1 MPGEQKPNQMGG
13 EMRREH
19 AFHGAWCRLFEFH
32 LKRLGLPASS
42 FAVRAKRSQQAIHSY
57 LSGRARPPL
66 DQLQIWS
73 AMLGLHGEERERF
86 VLAGAE
92 AHVPPPIY
100 RRLVELERL
109 SLEAK
114 AAKAPPSELR
124 DRLTLAEGVVR
135 ELVGLLRELESLF
148 FRRMLPVE
156 QIRAER
162 AKLEVATRRAIER
175 YSKPQEV
182 GPP

>member
-1 MPGEQKPNQMGG
+1 MPGGQKPNQVGG

-19 AFHGAWCRLFEFH
+19 AFYGAWCRLFEFH

-66 DQLQIWS
+66 DQLTIWA

-92 AHVPPPIY
+92 AHVPQPIY

-109 SLEAK
+109 ALEAK

-124 DRLTLAEGVVR
+124 DRLTLAEGVVA
-135 ELVGLLRELESLF
+135 ELVGLLRDVESLF
-148 FRRMLPVE
+148 FLRMLPVDR
-156 QIRAER
+156 IRAER
-162 AKLEVATRRAIER
+162 QRLQPAVRRAIER
-175 YSKPQEV
+175 YAKAE
-182 GPP
+182 